1 MLGVRMGG
9 RWMAR
14 AITWIEGLATPVDV
28 GSKPDLTSV
37 LVDCD
42 LNIGKC
48 QIHHLKPV
56 RTE

>member
-1 MLGVRMGG
+1 MGG

-14 AITWIEGLATPVDV
+14 AITWIEGLATPADA
-28 GSKPDLTSV
+28 GSKPDLPSV

-56 RTE
+56 RTK